1 VQPSP
6 QQDDAATK
14 AGSSEQAKQPPQ
26 PVTKLLIELGPLL
39 AFLLTLGLAGI
50 MWATAVLMCAV
61 VLALV
66 ASWRAF
72 GRIAAVPA
80 VTAVLVLVFGGLTL
94 WLDDTRFIK
103 IKPTIV
109 NLLFAGVLTLGLILD
124 RPFLKTLFGEAF
136 NLTAEGWRK
145 LTVRWVWFFLALAL
159 LNEIVWRNFSD
170 AVWGTFKAVGIVS
183 LTALFAMAQIGLI
196 KRYEAGGG

>member
-1 VQPSP
+1 MSEKTKQSASP
-6 QQDDAATK
+6 T
-14 AGSSEQAKQPPQ
+14 
-26 PVTKLLIELGPLL
+26 VKLLIELGPLL

-50 MWATAVLMCAV
+50 MWATGVLMVAV

-66 ASWRAF
+66 ASWRVF

-80 VTAVLVLVFGGLTL
+80 VTAALVLVFGGLTL

-103 IKPTIV
+103 VKPTIV
-109 NLLFAGVLTLGLILD
+109 NLLFAGMLALGLVLD

-136 NLTAEGWRK
+136 NLTPEGWRK
-145 LTVRWVWFFLALAL
+145 LTVRWVWFFLSLAL

-170 AVWGTFKAVGIVS
+170 AVWGTFKALGILS

-196 KRYEAGGG
+196 KRYEASDARRPEA

>member
-1 VQPSP
+1 VHPSP
-6 QQDDAATK
+6 QQDDAAAK
-14 AGSSEQAKQPPQ
+14 PAISEQAGQPPR
-26 PVTKLLIELGPLL
+26 PVIKLLIELGPLL

-50 MWATAVLMCAV
+50 MWATGVLMCAV
-61 VLALV
+61 VLALI
-66 ASWRAF
+66 ASWRVF
-72 GRIAAVPA
+72 GRVAAVPA
-80 VTAVLVLVFGGLTL
+80 ATAVLVLVFGGLTL

-124 RPFLKTLFGEAF
+124 RPVLKTLFGEAF

-145 LTVRWVWFFLALAL
+145 LTVRWVWFFLSLAL

-170 AVWGTFKAVGIVS
+170 AVWGTFKAVGIIS